1 VQVPNLAPTLKE
13 LLKQNI
19 MNKDNYYKHL
29 QNLNSW
35 KSFALSGAFANVPV
49 ANQIDDEIYEFQEK
63 WSKKLEN

>member
-1 VQVPNLAPTLKE
+1 MTKE
-13 LLKQNI
+13 
-19 MNKDNYYKHL
+19 NYYKQL
-29 QNLNSW
+29 QNMNSW